1 MPRLHSGLA
10 CDRPETKEKLKLPPI
25 PEVVW
30 QQPTEKDT
38 KQENLNNIINDLTLK
53 TKVASQTSPPKGTQ
67 SQTYVDATEHPP
79 GSQTGNELVPFL
91 DCPKKSSTS
100 TQNTEQHVM
109 TTLSADTTTS
119 PLTTATPLIE
129 EKLVRDEQTNEI
141 YLPLTS
147 TVVLKRKQEMLY
159 VPLDF
164 ENNLTVD
171 ALVDS
176 GAFVSAIA
184 QDDLET
190 IKQKAPN
197 NILKIDNPTNFQIQV
212 ANGQLEKP
220 LSTATLKFEIGDNS
234 FAEHFVRMKKLTG
247 PQIGL
252 HFMRNNSVVIDTT
265 HGLKNFPHLTMQ
277 VKTASSETTTKP
289 QPVITD
295 EALTIPPT
303 TTKTIKAF
311 IDHPSKWNTT
321 GTVTPLEKFTETAS
335 LLISHSM
342 STVIDKRIA
351 VTVTNTPETPYLIKK
366 HTQIAE
372 FSVVTREQSKHIKPV
387 DMAILSMI
395 PQDDPDLAAYSI
407 DLLRTSK
414 PEQQDNT
421 FWFPTPENPGKPESH
436 TPIHTRFLEELNE
449 LKDKETLNPQESTE
463 SRNKFLKHFDWTETL
478 LTEM

>member
-1 MPRLHSGLA
+1 M
-10 CDRPETKEKLKLPPI
+10 DT
-25 PEVVW
+25 
-30 QQPTEKDT
+30 TER
-38 KQENLNNIINDLTLK
+38 
-53 TKVASQTSPPKGTQ
+53 
-67 SQTYVDATEHPP
+67 PP
-79 GSQTGNELVPFL
+79 GNQTGNEVVPFL
-91 DCPKKSSTS
+91 DCSKNSAN
-100 TQNTEQHVM
+100 TQNAEQHVV
-109 TTLSADTTTS
+109 TTPSRDTTTS

-129 EKLVRDEQTNEI
+129 EGLVRDEQTNEI

-147 TVVLKRKQEMLY
+147 TVILKRKQEMLY

-164 ENNLTVD
+164 ANNHTVD

-176 GAFVSAIA
+176 GAFVSAVA

-197 NILKIDNPTNFQIQV
+197 NILKIDDPPNFQIQV

-220 LSTATLKFEIGDNS
+220 LSTATLKFEIGNNS
-234 FAEHFVRMKKLTG
+234 FAEHLVVMKKLTG
-247 PQIGL
+247 PINEL

-265 HGLKNFPHLTMQ
+265 HGLIHFPHLTMQ

-303 TTKTIKAF
+303 TTKTITAF

-321 GTVTPLEKFTETAS
+321 GTVTPLEKFTETVS

-342 STVIDKRIA
+342 STTIDKRIA
-351 VTVTNTPETPYLIKK
+351 VRVTNTTESPYLIEK

-372 FSVVTREQSKHIKPV
+372 FSIVTPQQSKHIKPV
-387 DMAILSMI
+387 DIAILSMI
-395 PQDDPDLAAYSI
+395 PQDDPDLTAYI
-407 DLLRTSK
+407 NELLRTSK

-421 FWFPTPENPGKPESH
+421 FRFPTPENPGKPEDH
-436 TPIHTRFLEELNE
+436 TPIETRILNE
-449 LKDKETLNPQESTE
+449 LN
-463 SRNKFLKHFDWTETL
+463 
-478 LTEM
+478 